1 MKYKLLNLKR
11 TLQTELY
18 TEGSLFIN
26 GEYFCDTLELYNSG
40 ISYKDNTS
48 KIKQLKIERKICIPY
63 GTYQIVINYSP
74 RFKRMLP
81 LLLNVPGFSG
91 IRLHAGNTVKDSEG
105 CILVGIKTKDGYI
118 TKSKDTLEKLINV
131 IKDSNCSITIQ

>member
-1 MKYKLLNLKR
+1 MNVLTLKR
-11 TLQTELY
+11 TNNTDVF

-26 GEYFCDTLELYNSG
+26 GEYLCDTLELYNSG
-40 ISYKDNTS
+40 TSCKDSAS
-48 KIKQLKIERKICIPY
+48 KIKQLKKEKKICIPY
-63 GTYQIVINYSP
+63 GTYQITVNHSP

-91 IRLHAGNTVKDSEG
+91 IRIHAGNTVKDSEG

-118 TKSKDTLEKLINV
+118 TKSKDTLEKLMDV
-131 IKDSNCSITIQ
+131 IKGSNCSITIQ